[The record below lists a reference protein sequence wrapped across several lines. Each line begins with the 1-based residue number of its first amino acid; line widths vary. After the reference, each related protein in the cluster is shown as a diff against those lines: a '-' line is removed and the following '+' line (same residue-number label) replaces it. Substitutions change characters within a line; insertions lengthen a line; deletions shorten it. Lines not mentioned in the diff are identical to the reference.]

1 MQLLA
6 HVTSYEF
13 GTGVAIFLIGIIVG
27 QCVTLVGIWM
37 AARRNS

>member
-13 GTGVAIFLIGIIVG
+13 GTGIAIFLAGVVIGQFISLIGIWIK
-27 QCVTLVGIWM
+27 
-37 AARRNS
+37 ARRS